1 MRALVATVVAA
12 AVFAGAPGQAAN
24 EHVIGQV
31 GPGFTISLRHPD
43 SSPVT
48 NLVPGS
54 YDFEVTDSA
63 TNHSFHLMGPGVD
76 KGTTLPGEGTETWTL
91 DLATGNYQYFCDL
104 HSSMYGDFTVGTTPP
119 PPPPPPPRPHPPP
132 PPPPPPPPAPTTPPP
147 PPQPPPLP
155 PPPPDPPPP
164 PPPAA
169 PPAAAP
175 VAVVVSGVRF
185 PTATRRLVVVS
196 LVVSRPATTSAE
208 LRRGSRLVAKARKAL
223 KSGRNLVRIK
233 PSRTLARGSYRL
245 VLRVGAAAPRSYRL
259 HLR

>member
-1 MRALVATVVAA
+1 MRTLVATVVAA

-24 EHVIGQV
+24 ERVIGQV

-48 NLVPGS
+48 NLVPGT

-91 DLATGNYQYFCDL
+91 DLASGSYQYFCDQ

-119 PPPPPPPRPHPPP
+119 PPP
-132 PPPPPPPPAPTTPPP
+132 
-147 PPQPPPLP
+147 QPPPLP
-155 PPPPDPPPP
+155 PPPPAPPPAP

-169 PPAAAP
+169 PPAGAP

-196 LVVSRPATTSAE
+196 LVVSRPATASAE
-208 LRRGSRLVAKARKAL
+208 LRRGTRLVAKARKAL
-223 KSGRNLVRIK
+223 RRGRNVVRVK
-233 PSRTLARGSYRL
+233 PRRTLAKGPYRL

-259 HLR
+259 NLR